1 MFVFPKPKLYMF
13 SIVIS
18 KLKSAKPQSLSTKT
32 QYGSKK
38 VVYAKETRALHGDFC
53 AQRSRFCIFGFEKKI
68 TL

>member
-1 MFVFPKPKLYMF
+1 MF

-18 KLKSAKPQSLSTKT
+18 KLKSAKPQSLSKKK

-38 VVYAKETRALHGDFC
+38 VAYAKETRTLHGDFC
-53 AQRSRFCIFGFEKKI
+53 AQRSQFCIFGFEKKI